1 LAIFASLALLLL
13 RFFIPFR
20 FLHIFQGD
28 YLVSFLFLVGT
39 CVLAVRHGA
48 TPRFRTFIAA
58 NTVASAAAAIVL
70 VLLFAAWFELTF
82 YEAWLTPARWLR
94 FPALFLALLPWH
106 LAEEVSLGSP
116 SKHSRL
122 FRVMRAL
129 AFRAILWLAL
139 VAGILYLHSA
149 QFAFVL
155 LVVYFVLFS
164 ILQRM
169 AMDVIRTRTRS
180 AAATAIFGAILFA
193 GFALAI
199 LPIA

>member
-1 LAIFASLALLLL
+1 M
-13 RFFIPFR
+13 
-20 FLHIFQGD
+20 
-28 YLVSFLFLVGT
+28 
-39 CVLAVRHGA
+39 LAVRHGA
-48 TPRFRTFIAA
+48 TPRFKTFFAVR
-58 NTVASAAAAIVL
+58 TVACAAAALVL

-94 FPALFLALLPWH
+94 FPVLFLALVPWH
-106 LAEEVSLGSP
+106 LAEEVSLGRP
-116 SKHSRL
+116 SNHSRL
-122 FRVMRAL
+122 LRVSYAL
-129 AFRAILWLAL
+129 AFRTILWLAL

-169 AMDVIRTRTRS
+169 AMDVIRVRTRS
-180 AAATAIFGAILFA
+180 AAAAAIFGAILLA